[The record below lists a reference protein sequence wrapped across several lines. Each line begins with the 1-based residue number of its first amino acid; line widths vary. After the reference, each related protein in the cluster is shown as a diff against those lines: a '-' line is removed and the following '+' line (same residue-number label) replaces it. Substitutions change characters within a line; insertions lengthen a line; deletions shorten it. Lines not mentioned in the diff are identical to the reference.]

1 MSRLVRRLSAAAVTV
16 FIATAFCLVSSS
28 ATGAPS
34 ASAGGTTVDIGYTAF
49 SGGAVKESGSCTSQS
64 CLAIYR
70 VYLVI
75 VPNGSEI
82 SATEVTRYPSEPS
95 SAKFSPMD
103 HYCDGSTYNYVKYF
117 KTRIK
122 WAY

>member
-1 MSRLVRRLSAAAVTV
+1 MSRLVRRLSAAAEV

-75 VPNGSEI
+75 VRNGSEI
-82 SATEVTRYPSEPS
+82 SATKVTRYPSEPS
-95 SAKFSPMD
+95 SAEFSPMD
-103 HYCDGSTYNYVKYF
+103 HYRDASTYNYF
-117 KTRIK
+117 KTKIK